1 MTLTSSDLRTASWR
15 TALVLGALL
24 AGWAA
29 PARATIVLEVDVES
43 GDLKL
48 VGQAGD
54 TFSSYTI
61 YSASNDD
68 SLLYTNW
75 NADRFGGTPVG
86 GSSPTSVALGY
97 GMWHSMGTVTPPTG
111 QATTTQLGE
120 MSAVYAG
127 YATNG
132 SPNANTSKS
141 FAFTAGGTVIDLG
154 DHFVPGSPNDLVFGY
169 GPTPGFMNGWIFDGT
184 THSYT
189 IATAGSYYQG
199 ETFSAEGV
207 VSSVD
212 YVPEPGTAALLAS
225 PLLLLLLTATPR
237 NRSTPFGR
245 CLEPAGEPRCRP
257 GADALPAGASRRNPG
272 SGRVLCKSKIQN
284 PLLGKG

>member
-1 MTLTSSDLRTASWR
+1 MVLRSSNLKTAAWR
-15 TALVLGALL
+15 TALMLGALL

-29 PARATIVLEVDVES
+29 PASATIVLEVDVES
-43 GDLKL
+43 GDLRL
-48 VGQAGD
+48 AGQPGD

-61 YSASNDD
+61 YSASGAD

-86 GSSPTSVALGY
+86 ASTPTSVTLGY
-97 GMWHSMGTVTPPTG
+97 GMWHPMGTVTPPAG

-127 YATNG
+127 YANPDGT
-132 SPNANTSKS
+132 PDADTSRS
-141 FAFTAGGTVIDLG
+141 FTFTAGDTVIDLG
-154 DHFVPGSPNDLVFGY
+154 DHFVPGSVDDLVFGY

-184 THSYT
+184 THTYT
-189 IATAGSYYQG
+189 ISTAGSYYQG
-199 ETFSAEGV
+199 DTFSAEGV

-225 PLLLLLLTATPR
+225 PLLLLLLLASPR
-237 NRSTPFGR
+237 SR
-245 CLEPAGEPRCRP
+245 PALFLR
-257 GADALPAGASRRNPG
+257 
-272 SGRVLCKSKIQN
+272 
-284 PLLGKG
+284 